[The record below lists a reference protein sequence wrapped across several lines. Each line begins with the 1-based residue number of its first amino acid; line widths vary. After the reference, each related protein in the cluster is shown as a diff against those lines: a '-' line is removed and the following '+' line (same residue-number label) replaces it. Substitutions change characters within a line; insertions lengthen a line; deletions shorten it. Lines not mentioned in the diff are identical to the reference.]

1 MGKFII
7 QYNYNASIVVE
18 VDAKDE
24 GEALEK
30 GRDIAEEADI
40 KQFTICGER
49 ESQIIARDQFFI
61 VLQLIV
67 PFGVDDLRSLTPFF
81 VKKG

>member
-1 MGKFII
+1 MGRFKV
-7 QYNYNASIVVE
+7 QYNFNASIVVD

-30 GRDIAEEADI
+30 GRNIAEEADL

-49 ESQIIARDQFFI
+49 EAQILYRD
-61 VLQLIV
+61 
-67 PFGVDDLRSLTPFF
+67 
-81 VKKG
+81 

>member
-1 MGKFII
+1 MSKYTI
-7 QYNYNASIVVE
+7 QYNYNASIVVD

-30 GRDIAEEADI
+30 GRNIAEEADI

-49 ESQIIARDQFFI
+49 EAQIVGRD
-61 VLQLIV
+61 
-67 PFGVDDLRSLTPFF
+67 
-81 VKKG
+81 

>member
-1 MGKFII
+1 MGKFRI
-7 QYNYNASIVVE
+7 QYNFTASIVVD

-30 GRDIAEEADI
+30 GRRIAEDADI

-49 ESQIIARDQFFI
+49 ESQILGRND
-61 VLQLIV
+61 
-67 PFGVDDLRSLTPFF
+67 
-81 VKKG
+81 

>member
-1 MGKFII
+1 MGRYTI
-7 QYNYNASIVVE
+7 QYNFNASIVVD

-30 GRDIAEEADI
+30 GRNIAEEADI

-49 ESQIIARDQFFI
+49 EAQIVGRD
-61 VLQLIV
+61 
-67 PFGVDDLRSLTPFF
+67 
-81 VKKG
+81 

>member
-1 MGKFII
+1 MGRYSI
-7 QYNYNASIVVE
+7 QYNFNASIVVD

-30 GRDIAEEADI
+30 GRNIAEEADI

-49 ESQIIARDQFFI
+49 EAQIVGRD
-61 VLQLIV
+61 
-67 PFGVDDLRSLTPFF
+67 
-81 VKKG
+81 

>member
-1 MGKFII
+1 MGKYKI
-7 QYNYNASIVVE
+7 QYNYNASIVVD

-30 GRDIAEEADI
+30 GRNIAEEADI

-49 ESQIIARDQFFI
+49 EAQIVGRD
-61 VLQLIV
+61 
-67 PFGVDDLRSLTPFF
+67 
-81 VKKG
+81 